1 MTGEPLDELYFK
13 WLYAKVADPEA
24 QDPRLTY
31 WKILRLLFTK
41 EFGWVVENDGNRVGD
56 GKQLRIDFL
65 REMGISHHDVD
76 PNWIEIG
83 CSVLEVMVGLAGRLE
98 FEGGGEPRYWFWEHL
113 MTNIGLA
120 GYSDNI
126 RFTERRQD
134 RILDTLEQVMAR
146 NYEPNGFGGFFPL
159 QEPRGDQRKVE
170 LWYQLSEYVM
180 ERELAG

>member
-13 WLYAKVADPEA
+13 WLYAKVADPTFD
-24 QDPRLTY
+24 DPRLTY
-31 WKILRLLFTK
+31 WNILRVLFKK

-65 REMGISHHDVD
+65 REMEIPRHHVE
-76 PNWIEIG
+76 PNWIKIG
-83 CSVLEVMVGLAGRLE
+83 CSVLEVMVGLADRLA
-98 FEGGGEPRYWFWEHL
+98 FEADGGPHYWFWEHL

-120 GYSDNI
+120 GYNDKI
-126 RFTERRQD
+126 RFTKSRLERLDEMLDLLMQRQ
-134 RILDTLEQVMAR
+134 
-146 NYEPNGFGGFFPL
+146 YEPSGLGGFFPL
-159 QEPRGDQRKVE
+159 QEPAEDQRKVE